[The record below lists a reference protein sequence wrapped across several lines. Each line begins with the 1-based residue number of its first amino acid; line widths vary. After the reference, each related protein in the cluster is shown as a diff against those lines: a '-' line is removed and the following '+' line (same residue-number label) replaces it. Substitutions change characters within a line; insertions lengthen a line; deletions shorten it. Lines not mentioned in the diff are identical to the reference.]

1 MVTWGDDFGTPDAGP
16 SGGQLSPSHGEQT
29 PEQRNHSGHDVMD
42 GQREPG
48 KGILQQVAPLM
59 RYYIEAFKS
68 GSYPSVARDD
78 VFLWVQ
84 AHLQKRNCSGLTEN
98 SGPRDRAWVRLMPY
112 SSVCS

>member
-1 MVTWGDDFGTPDAGP
+1 
-16 SGGQLSPSHGEQT
+16 
-29 PEQRNHSGHDVMD
+29 MD